1 MAQTLARAAGS
12 ICPCAKRVASP
23 ELRKGHRVKS
33 HNGVG
38 RMRAEEYLAPET
50 LMQLAPFEL
59 RARAIVEGLASGM
72 HRSPYQGLAVEFAE
86 HRQYTPGDSIRT
98 LDWKVFAR
106 TDKLYVKRYEQET
119 NLDVVVL
126 VDRSRSMRFG
136 SLEMKS
142 GWGGTD
148 PSRATARWTKWDHA
162 TAITAALAYLC
173 LQQGDRVGVAT
184 FSDALHTS
192 LRRNG
197 ARDQW
202 RAIVQALSI
211 EPVTGK
217 ANFARAAEQ
226 ALAKVHNRAL
236 FFIVSDFL
244 GSHEEV
250 RAMLAR
256 FRHRKDDLVLVQTL
270 DRQELRFDLEAPAPF
285 AGLEGEPTLET
296 DPQAIRAAYLEVMRE
311 HIDKLATTTRAFGAD
326 FFTLDTHESVGP
338 ALAALLDRRTSFQGR
353 RAR

>member
-1 MAQTLARAAGS
+1 MKT
-12 ICPCAKRVASP
+12 
-23 ELRKGHRVKS
+23 
-33 HNGVG
+33 HNRIE

-59 RARAIVEGLASGM
+59 RARAIVEGLSSGM

-119 NLDVVVL
+119 NLDVVIL
-126 VDRSRSMRFG
+126 IDRSRSMRYG
-136 SLEMKS
+136 SLGMKT

-148 PSRATARWTKWDHA
+148 PSRATSHWTKWDHA

-184 FSDALHTS
+184 FSDGLHTA
-192 LRRNG
+192 LRRSG

-202 RAIVQALSI
+202 RAIVQALAV
-211 EPVTGK
+211 EPVVGQ
-217 ANFARAAEQ
+217 ASFAKAAEQ
-226 ALAKVHNRAL
+226 ALVKVHNRAL

-244 GSHEEV
+244 GPVDEI

-256 FRHRKDDLVLVQTL
+256 FRHRKDDIVLVQTL
-270 DRQELRFDLEAPAPF
+270 DRQELRFELDVPAPF
-285 AGLEGEPTLET
+285 LGLEGEPALET
-296 DPQAIRAAYLEVMRE
+296 DPQAIRAAYLQVMRE
-311 HIDKLATTTRAFGAD
+311 HIEQLATTTRAFGAD
-326 FFTLDTHESVGP
+326 FFTVDTHESVGP
-338 ALAALLDRRTSFQGR
+338 ALAALLDRRTSYAGR

>member
-1 MAQTLARAAGS
+1 M
-12 ICPCAKRVASP
+12 KN
-23 ELRKGHRVKS
+23 
-33 HNGVG
+33 HNVPG

-59 RARAIVEGLASGM
+59 RARVIVEGLHSGM

-86 HRQYTPGDSIRT
+86 HRQYTSGDSLRT

-126 VDRSRSMRFG
+126 IDRSRSMRYG
-136 SLEMKS
+136 SLGMKA

-148 PSRATARWTKWDHA
+148 PSRATSRWTKWDHA

-184 FSDALHTS
+184 FTEALHTS
-192 LRRNG
+192 LRRSG

-202 RAIVQALSI
+202 RTIVQALSI
-211 EPVTGK
+211 EPITGT
-217 ANFARAAEQ
+217 ANFTKAAEQ
-226 ALAKVHNRAL
+226 ALAKVQNRAL

-244 GSHEEV
+244 GPIEDV
-250 RAMLAR
+250 RSMLAR
-256 FRHRKDDLVLVQTL
+256 FRHRNDDVVLIQTL
-270 DRQELRFDLEAPAPF
+270 DRQELRFELETSAPF
-285 AGLEGEPTLET
+285 EGLEGESLIET
-296 DPQAIRAAYLEVMRE
+296 DPNAIRAAYLEVIRE
-311 HIDKLATTTRAFGAD
+311 HIDQLSSTARAFGAD
-326 FFTLDTHESVGP
+326 LFTLDTHDSVGP
-338 ALAALLDRRTSFQGR
+338 ALAALLDRRASFRGR
-353 RAR
+353 RLS

>member
-1 MAQTLARAAGS
+1 MK
-12 ICPCAKRVASP
+12 AKNQI
-23 ELRKGHRVKS
+23 E
-33 HNGVG
+33 

-50 LMQLAPFEL
+50 LMQLGPLEL

-72 HRSPYQGLAVEFAE
+72 HQSPYQGLAVEFAE
-86 HRQYTPGDSIRT
+86 HRQYAPGDSIRT

-106 TDKLYVKRYEQET
+106 TDKLYVKRFEQET
-119 NLDVVVL
+119 NLDVVIL

-136 SLEMKS
+136 SLGMKS
-142 GWGGTD
+142 GWGGTN
-148 PSRATARWTKWDHA
+148 PSRATAHWTKWDHA

-184 FSDALHTS
+184 FSDGIHTA
-192 LRRNG
+192 LRRSG

-211 EPVTGK
+211 EPVVGK
-217 ANFARAAEQ
+217 ANFTKAAEQ

-236 FFIVSDFL
+236 FFILSDFL
-244 GSHEEV
+244 CPLEDI

-256 FRHRKDDLVLVQTL
+256 FRHREDDIVFMQTL
-270 DRQELRFDLEAPAPF
+270 DRQELRFDLDIPAPF
-285 AGLEGEPTLET
+285 LGLEGEAALEV
-296 DPQAIRAAYLEVMRE
+296 DPQAIRATYLQVMRE
-311 HIDKLATTTRAFGAD
+311 HNDQIAVAARAFGAD
-326 FFTLDTHESVGP
+326 FCTVDTHESVGP
-338 ALAALLDRRTSFQGR
+338 ALAALLDRRTSFVGR